1 MLKNNTLSST
11 ECLDQVQFCAVERGS
26 GQEPWFLP
34 FFAFLSAPKFAWFG
48 SFKLF
53 SEVLFLRRAV

>member
-26 GQEPWFLP
+26 GQEL
-34 FFAFLSAPKFAWFG
+34 
-48 SFKLF
+48 
-53 SEVLFLRRAV
+53 